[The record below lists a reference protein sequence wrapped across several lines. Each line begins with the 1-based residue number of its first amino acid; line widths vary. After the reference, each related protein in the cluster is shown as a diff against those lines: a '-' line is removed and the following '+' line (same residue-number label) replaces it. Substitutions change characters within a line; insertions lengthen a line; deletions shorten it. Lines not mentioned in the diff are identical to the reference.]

1 MACTS
6 YVPGGI
12 GGYPRTRIKDVVS
25 CHGVLGSKTLVLRK
39 IVTEPFLITS
49 FDMFVWPMLSSRLDF
64 SYSST
69 GICSIAVYHNT

>member
-49 FDMFVWPMLSSRLDF
+49 FDMVVWPMLSSRLDF